1 MASIFIVSNIEL
13 SRIEAPSL
21 PNIDKQSTP
30 GSDVEVGSKKAT
42 NVINNLVVNCIEA
55 KETSSLKNLSFTKIQ
70 DTILIE
76 DDTNT
81 INDKKNSRP
90 TDENSR
96 KILKNPENTVE
107 EDIDSIGKML
117 NP

>member
-30 GSDVEVGSKKAT
+30 DSDVEVGSKKAT